1 MSEATERLFSYG
13 TLRDPSVQRALFGRE
28 LEGRADALPGWRVE
42 PIAIRDSG
50 VVSLSGMSVHQA
62 AVPGGPRCRIE
73 GAALLLTPAEL
84 AAADAYET
92 ADYERVR
99 VTLASGAGSW
109 LYRRAPVADPALAE
123 LIAAEDRALALLS
136 AIERDALVQPGRLE
150 TEVERDIAALAAGEF
165 GVTDH
170 WHDRIVRSGPNTLLT
185 AGEPGADRRIG
196 SDDIVFLDLGPVFGA
211 SEADVGRSYAFGPD
225 LEKHRLVADLKRVF
239 EAGRARWLADAG
251 ITGAGLYAVAEA
263 EAQARG
269 WRFGG
274 TIAGH
279 VVGPFPYARS
289 PAARAT
295 GRIGPANHTPMRDPD
310 SDGRAR
316 YWILEVHLVEPGGRW
331 GGFYERL
338 LRPER

>member
-1 MSEATERLFSYG
+1 MSASERLFSYG
-13 TLRDPSVQRALFGRE
+13 TLRDPAVQRALFGRALDGE
-28 LEGRADALPGWRVE
+28 ADALHGWRIE
-42 PIAIRDSG
+42 PIAIRDPG
-50 VVSLSGMSVHQA
+50 VVSLSGVAIHKA
-62 AVPGGPRCRIE
+62 AVPGEAGDRVD

-99 VTLASGAGSW
+99 VTLASGAESW
-109 LYRRAPVADPALAE
+109 LYRRAPAADPALAE
-123 LIAAEDRALALLS
+123 LIAAEDRALALLA
-136 AIERDALVQPGRLE
+136 AIERDRLVQPGRLE
-150 TEVERDIAALAAGEF
+150 TEVERDLAALAAGEF

-185 AGEPGADRRIG
+185 AGQPGADRVIAA
-196 SDDIVFLDLGPVFGA
+196 DDIVFLDLGPVFGA

-225 LEKHRLVADLKRVF
+225 IEKHRLVADLESVF
-239 EAGRARWLADAG
+239 EAARARWLADTG
-251 ITGAGLYAVAEA
+251 VTGAGLYAVAQA
-263 EAQARG
+263 EAHARG

-289 PAARAT
+289 PQGRAH
-295 GRIGPANHTPMRDPD
+295 GRIGPANQTPMRDPD
-310 SDGRAR
+310 AGGRPR
-316 YWILEVHLVEPGGRW
+316 HWILEVHLVEPSGRW